1 MSMRTEE
8 PATNVGPRRAAEP
21 RQVSGLLEHLHF
33 GRFSGVYFFV
43 VIFVIFAIWVPDTFL
58 TSVTWKAILI
68 SQALTGILALAV
80 LTPLATGMFDL
91 SVAQTMG
98 FSAVVFGFVTTRG
111 PHLGLVPAIVVTL
124 AVGACVGVFNGFL
137 CGILGLDSLIATL
150 GTTSLLAGLS
160 AVIAN
165 GEYFGPFSPSVTGL
179 TSGSVLGVPII
190 AVYMLILAVIVWY
203 ALEHTPIGRRAYATG
218 ANPDAARLSGVR
230 IRRFRFWSLVSCS
243 TIAALAGVL
252 LASTLN
258 SISQTTGPE
267 YLLPAFSAAF
277 LGTTQ
282 IKPGRFNVWGTVLA
296 IILLGT
302 GIQGL
307 QLAGADIWITDIF
320 FGAAL
325 ILAISTSLIVRRT
338 RGRREVK
345 ATQAEATQAEAT
357 QAEAAG

>member
-1 MSMRTEE
+1 MTTRTDE
-8 PATNVGPRRAAEP
+8 ATENAAPRRSPGPRE
-21 RQVSGLLEHLHF
+21 VSGLLGHLQF
-33 GRFSGVYFFV
+33 SRFSGAYFFA
-43 VIFVIFAIWVPDTFL
+43 VIFLIFAVWVPDTFL
-58 TSVTWKAILI
+58 TSVTWKAILL

-91 SVAQTMG
+91 SIAQTMG
-98 FSAVVFGFVTTRG
+98 FSAVVFGFVSTHG

-124 AVGACVGVFNGFL
+124 AVGACVGAFNGFL
-137 CGILGLDSLIATL
+137 AGILGLDSLIATL
-150 GTTSLLAGLS
+150 GTTSLLTGLS
-160 AVIAN
+160 AVIAK
-165 GEYFGPFSPSVTGL
+165 GAYLGPFSASVTGL

-190 AVYMLILAVIVWY
+190 AVYLLILAVIVWY
-203 ALEHTPIGRRAYATG
+203 ALEHTPMGRRAYATG

-230 IRRFRFWSLVSCS
+230 IRRFRFWSLVSGS
-243 TIAALAGVL
+243 TIAAAAGVL
-252 LASTLN
+252 LASSLN
-258 SISQTTGPE
+258 SVSQSAGPE

-282 IKPGRFNVWGTVLA
+282 IKPGRFNVWGTVVA

-307 QLAGADIWITDIF
+307 QLAGADIWITNIF

-325 ILAISTSLIVRRT
+325 ILAISTSLIVQRT

-345 ATQAEATQAEAT
+345 ATQAEAD
-357 QAEAAG
+357 G

>member
-1 MSMRTEE
+1 MSTQTDETTTDVTSRR
-8 PATNVGPRRAAEP
+8 VGAPRK
-21 RQVSGLLEHLHF
+21 VSGILEHLRF
-33 GRFSGVYFFV
+33 GRFSGVYFFA

-58 TSVTWKAILI
+58 TSVTWKEILL

-80 LTPLATGMFDL
+80 LTPLATGMFDM
-91 SVAQTMG
+91 SVGQTMG
-98 FSAVVFGFVTTRG
+98 FSAVVFGSVV
-111 PHLGLVPAIVVTL
+111 PHLGLIPAVLVTL
-124 AVGACVGVFNGFL
+124 AVGASVGVFNGFL

-150 GTTSLLAGLS
+150 GTTSLLTGLA

-165 GEYFGPFSPSVTGL
+165 GAFFGPFSPAVTGL

-190 AVYMLILAVIVWY
+190 AVYMLILAAIVWY
-203 ALEHTPIGRRAYATG
+203 VLEHTPIGRRASATG

-243 TIAALAGVL
+243 TIAAVAGVM
-252 LASTLN
+252 LASSLN
-258 SISQTTGPE
+258 SVSQTVGPE

-282 IKPGRFNVWGTVLA
+282 IKPGRFNVWGTIVA
-296 IILLGT
+296 ILLLGT

-307 QLAGADIWITDIF
+307 QLAGGDIWITNIF

-325 ILAISTSLIVRRT
+325 ILALSTSLIVRRA
-338 RGRREVK
+338 RGGREVK
-345 ATQAEATQAEAT
+345 ATQAEAD
-357 QAEAAG
+357 G

>member
-1 MSMRTEE
+1 MSTGTDD
-8 PATNVGPRRAAEP
+8 ATTNVTPRRAPEP
-21 RQVSGLLEHLHF
+21 HTGSRLLEHLQL
-33 GRFSGVYFFV
+33 GRFSGVYALA
-43 VIFVIFAIWVPDTFL
+43 VIFVIFSIWVPDTFL
-58 TSVTWKAILI
+58 TAVTWKTILI
-68 SQALTGILALAV
+68 SQAFTGILALAV

-98 FSAVVFGFVTTRG
+98 FCSVVCGMLLTRG
-111 PHLGLVPAIVVTL
+111 NFGLGPAIVITL
-124 AVGACVGVFNGFL
+124 VVGACIGAFNGFL
-137 CGILGLDSLIATL
+137 CGILGLDSLITTL
-150 GTTSLLAGLS
+150 GTTSLLTGLA
-160 AVIAN
+160 AVVAN
-165 GEYFGPFSPSVTGL
+165 GVFIGPFSPSMTGL
-179 TSGSVLGVPII
+179 TSGSFLGIPII

-252 LASTLN
+252 LASSLN
-258 SISQTTGPE
+258 SVSQTVGPE

-282 IKPGRFNVWGTVLA
+282 IKPGRFNVWGTILA

-307 QLAGADIWITDIF
+307 QLAGADIWITNIF

-325 ILAISTSLIVRRT
+325 ILALSTSLIVKRS

-345 ATQAEATQAEAT
+345 ATQA
-357 QAEAAG
+357 AADS

>member
-1 MSMRTEE
+1 MTIRTDE
-8 PATNVGPRRAAEP
+8 ATTDASPRRSPKP
-21 RQVSGLLEHLHF
+21 REVSGFLEHLQF
-33 GRFSGVYFFV
+33 SRFSGVYFFA
-43 VIFVIFAIWVPDTFL
+43 VIFLIFAIWVPDTFL
-58 TSVTWKAILI
+58 TSVTWKAILL

-98 FSAVVFGFVTTRG
+98 FCAVVFGFVSTGG
-111 PHLGLVPAIVVTL
+111 PHLGVVPAILVTL
-124 AVGACVGVFNGFL
+124 AAGACVGVFNGFL

-150 GTTSLLAGLS
+150 GTTSLLTGL
-160 AVIAN
+160 AALIAK
-165 GEYFGPFSPSVTGL
+165 GAFFGPFSPSVTGI
-179 TSGSVLGVPII
+179 TSGSVFGVPII

-203 ALEHTPIGRRAYATG
+203 ALEHTPMGRRAYATG
-218 ANPDAARLSGVR
+218 ANPEAARLSGVR
-230 IRRFRFWSLVSCS
+230 IRRFQFWSLVSCS
-243 TIAALAGVL
+243 TIAAIAGVL
-252 LASTLN
+252 LASSLN
-258 SISQTTGPE
+258 SVSQSAGPE

-282 IKPGRFNVWGTVLA
+282 IKPGRFNVWGTVVA

-307 QLAGADIWITDIF
+307 QLAGADIWITNIF

-325 ILAISTSLIVRRT
+325 ILALSTSLIVQRT

-345 ATQAEATQAEAT
+345 ATQAEA
-357 QAEAAG
+357 AG

>member
-1 MSMRTEE
+1 MSVRTDEA
-8 PATNVGPRRAAEP
+8 ATTATATSTSAPRA
-21 RQVSGLLEHLHF
+21 VSGLFEHLHF
-33 GRFSGVYFFV
+33 GRFSGVYFFA

-58 TSVTWKAILI
+58 TSVTWKAILL
-68 SQALTGILALAV
+68 SQALIGILALAV

-91 SVAQTMG
+91 SVAATMG
-98 FSAVVFGFVTTRG
+98 FSAVVFGYVSTSG
-111 PHLGLVPAIVVTL
+111 PHLGLFPAVVVTL
-124 AVGACVGVFNGFL
+124 AVGACVGMFNGFL

-150 GTTSLLAGLS
+150 GTTSLLTGLA
-160 AVIAN
+160 AVIAD
-165 GEYFGPFSPSVTGL
+165 GAYFGPFSPSVTGL
-179 TSGSVLGVPII
+179 TSRSVLGVPII
-190 AVYMLILAVIVWY
+190 AVYMLILAVLVWY

-218 ANPDAARLSGVR
+218 ANPDAARLSGIR

-243 TIAALAGVL
+243 TIAAAAGVL
-252 LASTLN
+252 LASSLN
-258 SISQTTGPE
+258 SVSQSAGPE

-307 QLAGADIWITDIF
+307 QLAGADIWITNIF
-320 FGAAL
+320 FGSAL
-325 ILAISTSLIVRRT
+325 ILAISTSLIVQRT

-345 ATQAEATQAEAT
+345 ATQAEASA
-357 QAEAAG
+357 